1 MRGQYNQ
8 PGHGRHFQGLITW
21 PARYLTRHIRVR
33 FLAGIQ
39 PRRYYYY
46 YYYYYYSLV
55 PIQKQF
61 APNLFQKEI
70 IKLLP
75 HKRVCS

>member
-1 MRGQYNQ
+1 MSGNVLVLCEGSTTSQDMGDTFR
-8 PGHGRHFQGLITW
+8 GLITW
-21 PARYLTRHIRVR
+21 PARYLTRHMRVR

-46 YYYYYYSLV
+46 YYSLV

-61 APNLFQKEI
+61 PIFPKPVLK
-70 IKLLP
+70 
-75 HKRVCS
+75 KRL